1 MKIKT
6 MLAILFAGI
15 FSVSTFAATQYA
27 KEQLPEFEKKL
38 TEAKTPFQKFG
49 AAVRIKVGFSEITS
63 FEQIKTISEQ
73 VAKEYNITD
82 RERIDNFV
90 ISAGLWWWDSQFRTE
105 ALKMAIQTKN
115 KQQYYA
121 VLVFEKI
128 VNTLISP
135 TERFAIIKEGL
146 ENKQFKPER
155 IVHAVEKMCE
165 IGEKIEKQDELKTT
179 LQKLNRIYTPMLAQD
194 KANYEKVV
202 AYIRL
207 ALNAY

>member
-38 TEAKTPFQKFG
+38 AEAKTPFQKFG

-82 RERIDNFV
+82 RERIDSFV
-90 ISAGLWWWDSQFRTE
+90 ISAGFWWWDFQFRTE

-115 KQQYYA
+115 KKQYYA
-121 VLVFEKI
+121 VLAFEKI
-128 VNTLISP
+128 VNTLMSP
-135 TERFAIIKEGL
+135 AERFAIIKEGL

-179 LQKLNRIYTPMLAQD
+179 LQKLNRIYTPMLAKD

>member
-15 FSVSTFAATQYA
+15 FSVSTFAATQHA

-38 TEAKTPFQKFG
+38 AEAKTPSQKFN
-49 AAVRIKVGFSEITS
+49 AAIRIKVGFSEITS

-90 ISAGLWWWDSQFRTE
+90 ISAGLWWWDFQFRTE

-128 VNTLISP
+128 VNTLMSP
-135 TERFAIIKEGL
+135 AERFAIIKEGL
-146 ENKQFKPER
+146 ENKQFDPKR

-179 LQKLNRIYTPMLAQD
+179 LQKLNRIYTPMLAKD

>member
-38 TEAKTPFQKFG
+38 AEAKTPFQKFG

-82 RERIDNFV
+82 RERIDSFV
-90 ISAGLWWWDSQFRTE
+90 ISAGFWWWDFQFRTE

-155 IVHAVEKMCE
+155 IVPAVEKMCE

-179 LQKLNRIYTPMLAQD
+179 LQKLNRIYTPMLAKD

>member
-38 TEAKTPFQKFG
+38 AEAKTPFQKFG

-82 RERIDNFV
+82 RERIDSFV
-90 ISAGLWWWDSQFRTE
+90 ISAGFWWWDFQFRTE

-128 VNTLISP
+128 VNTLMSP
-135 TERFAIIKEGL
+135 AERFAIIKEGL

-179 LQKLNRIYTPMLAQD
+179 LQKLNRIYTPMLAKD

>member
-38 TEAKTPFQKFG
+38 AEAKTPSQKF
-49 AAVRIKVGFSEITS
+49 AAAIRIKVGFSEITS

-82 RERIDNFV
+82 RERIDSFV
-90 ISAGLWWWDSQFRTE
+90 ISAGLWWWDFQFRTE

-128 VNTLISP
+128 VNTLMSP
-135 TERFAIIKEGL
+135 AERFAIIKEGL

-179 LQKLNRIYTPMLAQD
+179 LQKLNRIYTPMLAKD

>member
-6 MLAILFAGI
+6 LLAILFAGI

-38 TEAKTPFQKFG
+38 AEAKTPLQKFH

-73 VAKEYNITD
+73 VAKEYNITN
-82 RERIDNFV
+82 RETIDSFV
-90 ISAGLWWWDSQFRTE
+90 ISAGLWWWDYQFRAE

-121 VLVFEKI
+121 VIVFEKI
-128 VNTLISP
+128 VNTLMSP
-135 TERFAIIKEGL
+135 AERFAIIKEGL
-146 ENKQFKPER
+146 ENKQFNPER
-155 IVHAVEKMCE
+155 IVRAVEKMCE

-179 LQKLNRIYTPMLAQD
+179 LQKLNRIYTPMLAKD

>member
-38 TEAKTPFQKFG
+38 AEAKTPFQKFN

-73 VAKEYNITD
+73 VAKEYNITK
-82 RERIDNFV
+82 REMIDNFV
-90 ISAGLWWWDSQFRTE
+90 ISVGLWWWDYQFRVE

-121 VLVFEKI
+121 VLVHEKI

-135 TERFAIIKEGL
+135 AERFAIIKEGL
-146 ENKQFKPER
+146 ENKQFDPKR

-179 LQKLNRIYTPMLAQD
+179 LQKLNRIYTPMLAKD

>member
-15 FSVSTFAATQYA
+15 FSVSSFAATQYA

-38 TEAKTPFQKFG
+38 AEAKTPFQKFG

-82 RERIDNFV
+82 RERIDSFV
-90 ISAGLWWWDSQFRTE
+90 ISAGLWWWDFQFRTE

-128 VNTLISP
+128 VNTLMSP
-135 TERFAIIKEGL
+135 AERFAIIKEGL

-155 IVHAVEKMCE
+155 IVHAIEKMCE

-179 LQKLNRIYTPMLAQD
+179 LQKLNRIYTPMLAKD

>member
-38 TEAKTPFQKFG
+38 AEAKTPFQKFH

-63 FEQIKTISEQ
+63 FERIKTISEQ
-73 VAKEYNITD
+73 VAKEYNITN
-82 RERIDNFV
+82 REMIDNFV
-90 ISAGLWWWDSQFRTE
+90 ISAGLWWWDYQFRVE

-121 VLVFEKI
+121 VLVHEKI
-128 VNTLISP
+128 VNTLMSP
-135 TERFAIIKEGL
+135 AERFTIIKEGL
-146 ENKQFKPER
+146 ENKQFDPKR

-179 LQKLNRIYTPMLAQD
+179 LQKLNRIYTPMLAKD

>member
-38 TEAKTPFQKFG
+38 AEAKTPFQKFG

-82 RERIDNFV
+82 RERIDSFV
-90 ISAGLWWWDSQFRTE
+90 ISAGFWWWDFQFRTE

-128 VNTLISP
+128 VNTLMSP

-155 IVHAVEKMCE
+155 IVHAIEKMCE

-179 LQKLNRIYTPMLAQD
+179 LQKLNRIYTPMLAKD

>member
-15 FSVSTFAATQYA
+15 FSVSSFAATQYA

-38 TEAKTPFQKFG
+38 AEAKTPFQKFG

-90 ISAGLWWWDSQFRTE
+90 ISAGLWWWDSQVRTE

-115 KQQYYA
+115 KQQYHA
-121 VLVFEKI
+121 VLAFEKI

-135 TERFAIIKEGL
+135 AERFAIIKEGL

-179 LQKLNRIYTPMLAQD
+179 LQKLNRIYTPMLAKD

>member
-1 MKIKT
+1 MKIK
-6 MLAILFAGI
+6 LLSAIFAGLCSFALFADVQL
-15 FSVSTFAATQYA
+15 SNEQAAEHLKTA
-27 KEQLPEFEKKL
+27 KEAQSSYL
-38 TEAKTPFQKFG
+38 KFSYTR
-49 AAVRIKVGFSEITS
+49 AARIGTMNITS
-63 FEQIKTISEQ
+63 FAQ
-73 VAKEYNITD
+73 VIDANNEIAKEAGFDNKQL
-82 RERIDNFV
+82 IDEGAIV
-90 ISAGLWWWDSQFRTE
+90 LGLWWWDSQFRTE

-121 VLVFEKI
+121 VLAFEKI

-135 TERFAIIKEGL
+135 AERFAIIKEGL
-146 ENKQFKPER
+146 ENKQFKSER

-179 LQKLNRIYTPMLAQD
+179 LQKLNRIYTPMLAKD

>member
-1 MKIKT
+1 M
-6 MLAILFAGI
+6 F
-15 FSVSTFAATQYA
+15 
-27 KEQLPEFEKKL
+27 
-38 TEAKTPFQKFG
+38 
-49 AAVRIKVGFSEITS
+49 
-63 FEQIKTISEQ
+63 
-73 VAKEYNITD
+73 
-82 RERIDNFV
+82 
-90 ISAGLWWWDSQFRTE
+90 
-105 ALKMAIQTKN
+105 QTKN

-179 LQKLNRIYTPMLAQD
+179 LQKLNRIYTPMLAKD